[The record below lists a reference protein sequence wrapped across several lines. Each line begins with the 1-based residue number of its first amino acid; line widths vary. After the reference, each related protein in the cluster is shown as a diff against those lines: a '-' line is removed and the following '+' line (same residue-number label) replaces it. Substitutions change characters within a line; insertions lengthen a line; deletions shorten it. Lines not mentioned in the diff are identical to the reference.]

1 MSIHPKVV
9 RITEHEEFSSSN
21 LVFYS
26 DYYNN
31 IILMHYSKEL
41 DLSHIHN
48 NSEWLYTQLGV

>member
-9 RITEHEEFSSSN
+9 CITEHEEFSSSN

-48 NSEWLYTQLGV
+48 SEWLYTQLGV